1 MPAVAVPPVPSAY
14 ATVTCR
20 PLAGLSVTVKVR
32 FAEPLFP
39 SVTLGESIDSVGA
52 PSSSV
57 IVSVTDDGCVI
68 PCELVAEPDTVTLL
82 SASSRAL
89 STAVT
94 VTVPLLLVAPAAMVS
109 VVLLLRLKSP
119 FAVFAPAAAETVTV
133 VCWLDARSRL
143 AVTVA
148 ELVAPLSAIDVRD
161 SASVTVGV
169 ASSSVIVSVT
179 AAGCVIPWLLVA
191 EPDTVT
197 LLSASSV
204 ELSTAVTV
212 TDPVLL
218 VLPAAM
224 VSVVLLLSEKSPA
237 AAFAPGAAETV
248 MVVAADEGRSRL
260 AVTVAELVA
269 PLSAIEVRDSA
280 SVTVGAAS
288 SSVIVS
294 VTAAGCVIPWLLVA
308 EPDTVTLLLASS
320 RVLSTAVTVTVPL
333 LLVLPA
339 AMVSVVL
346 LLSAKSV
353 SAVAAPAAAATV
365 MVVAADDAR
374 SRLAVTVAELVA
386 PLSAIELRDSAR
398 VTVGASSSSVIVPV
412 PVPAVLD
419 TVALVGLLSATTT
432 VSFGSSVVSPV
443 TETVTVLLVS
453 PAANVSIPPL
463 SAV

>member
-14 ATVTCR
+14 ATVTR
-20 PLAGLSVTVKVR
+20 LPLAGLRLTVNVR

-82 SASSRAL
+82 SASSRVL

-109 VVLLLRLKSP
+109 VALLLSLKSP

-148 ELVAPLSAIDVRD
+148 ELVAPLSAIELRD
-161 SASVTVGV
+161 SARVTVGV

-179 AAGCVIPWLLVA
+179 DEGCVIPCELVA

-212 TDPVLL
+212 TEPVLL

-237 AAFAPGAAETV
+237 AVFAPGAADTV
-248 MVVAADEGRSRL
+248 MVVDADEGRSRL

-269 PLSAIEVRDSA
+269 PLSAIDVRDSA

-288 SSVIVS
+288 SS
-294 VTAAGCVIPWLLVA
+294 L
-308 EPDTVTLLLASS
+308 
-320 RVLSTAVTVTVPL
+320 
-333 LLVLPA
+333 
-339 AMVSVVL
+339 
-346 LLSAKSV
+346 
-353 SAVAAPAAAATV
+353 
-365 MVVAADDAR
+365 
-374 SRLAVTVAELVA
+374 
-386 PLSAIELRDSAR
+386 
-398 VTVGASSSSVIVPV
+398 IVPV
-412 PVPAVLD
+412 PVPAVAD
-419 TVALVGLLSATTT
+419 TVAFVGLLRVTTT
-432 VSFGSSVVSPV
+432 VSFGSSVVSPR
-443 TETVTVLLVS
+443 TDTVTVLLVS
-453 PAANVSIPPL
+453 PAENVSVPPL